1 MRSHV
6 DAYSLAGEI
15 LMDIQAHNLVAC
27 HISLDLVVPLQD
39 QEEMVE
45 VLDAHLFNSKTIDD
59 EAKLYWP
66 PFVFPKAWCCS
77 GFIVAL
83 LF

>member
-1 MRSHV
+1 MSMHTRLLGKSHWTFKPKFLLP
-6 DAYSLAGEI
+6 D
-15 LMDIQAHNLVAC
+15 C
-27 HISLDLVVPLQD
+27 HIGLDLVVPLQD

-45 VLDAHLFNSKTIDD
+45 VLDAHVYSTKIINN

-66 PFVFPKAWCCS
+66 PFVFPKAWCCR

-83 LF
+83 FF

>member
-1 MRSHV
+1 L
-6 DAYSLAGEI
+6 LAGEI
-15 LMDIQAHNLVAC
+15 PLDIQTCNLVAC
-27 HISLDLVVPLQD
+27 HIGLYLVVPLQD
-39 QEEMVE
+39 QEVMVE
-45 VLDAHLFNSKTIDD
+45 VLNAHVFNAKILDN
-59 EAKLYWP
+59 EAKLYWL

>member
-1 MRSHV
+1 
-6 DAYSLAGEI
+6 L
-15 LMDIQAHNLVAC
+15 DIQACNLVTC
-27 HISLDLVVPLQD
+27 HIGVDFVVPLQD

-45 VLDAHLFNSKTIDD
+45 VFDAHAFNAKTING

-77 GFIVAL
+77 SFIVAL
-83 LF
+83 LFKASTK